1 MLEGPSDL
9 ESRSTALVCLV
20 PVLGYDGLRF
30 TRGDNSPLPSETN
43 PVSAKPAGPSNRGR
57 LLTTLGVGFGVA
69 VAIGNTIGAGIVR
82 APGEIAGF
90 LPTTWLYFLAWAA
103 GGIYMTLG
111 ALQFAELGA
120 LLPQSGGQYN
130 FARAALG
137 DYAGFIVG
145 WTDWI
150 STAGSFAA
158 VSIVFGEYAG
168 DLLPVAHGHVRVL
181 AAGVILLFSLLQW
194 KSMLLGS
201 GVQNVT
207 TIIKAALFLA
217 VVAIC
222 FTHHAVPVPAAAAA
236 PSAAATP
243 TGWPLFVAFILALQ
257 AVIYTYDG
265 WYGAVYFGGEIHG
278 SGRDIPKAIFGTVF
292 SVLAIYFLV
301 NAAVVHLVP
310 VRVFAG
316 SDFAMGLAARRVLG
330 TAGDNFIRVVVV
342 LGLLSSVNA
351 MEMATSRA
359 LYAMSRDGL
368 FFPLFAHVNPGGIP
382 GPALWLS
389 TAVGLCFALFSFE
402 RVAAILASFFV
413 AEYTLSFV
421 SIFVLRRRMPEAAR
435 PHRAW
440 GYPWTTALALGA
452 SFVFLIGALA
462 SDRENTPLTFLVL
475 AASYPVYRALK
486 WVARRAAARA
496 AA

>member
-1 MLEGPSDL
+1 
-9 ESRSTALVCLV
+9 V
-20 PVLGYDGLRF
+20 F
-30 TRGDNSPLPSETN
+30 PLPTKSSSVNERH
-43 PVSAKPAGPSNRGR
+43 AGGGR
-57 LLTTLGVGFGVA
+57 LISTLGVGFGIA

-82 APGEIAGF
+82 APGEIAAL
-90 LPTTWLYFLAWAA
+90 LPSTWLYFAAWAT

-145 WTDWI
+145 WSDWI

-168 DLLPVAHGHVRVL
+168 DLVPAAHGHVRVL
-181 AAGVILLFSLLQW
+181 AAGVILLFALLQW
-194 KSMLLGS
+194 KSMLIGS
-201 GVQNVT
+201 GVQNFT
-207 TIIKAALFLA
+207 SILKAALFLA
-217 VVAIC
+217 VVAVC
-222 FTHHAVPVPAAAAA
+222 FLHHAAPPTAVASHAPV
-236 PSAAATP
+236 P
-243 TGWPLFVAFILALQ
+243 TGWPLFVAFVVALQ

-265 WYGAVYFGGEIHG
+265 WYGVVYFGGEVHNP
-278 SGRDIPKAIFGTVF
+278 GRDIPRAIFGTVF

-310 VRVFAG
+310 VREFAG
-316 SDFAMGLAARRVLG
+316 SDFAIGIAARRVLG
-330 TAGDNFIRVVVV
+330 LAGDNFIRIVIVV
-342 LGLLSSVNA
+342 GLLSSINA

-368 FFPLFAHVNPGGIP
+368 FFPVFARVNAGGIP
-382 GPALWLS
+382 GPSLWLS
-389 TAVGLCFALFSFE
+389 TAVGLCFAMFSFE

-413 AEYTLSFV
+413 ADYALSFV
-421 SIFVLRRRMPEAAR
+421 SLFVLRRRIPESER

-440 GYPWTTALALGA
+440 GYPWTTALALAA
-452 SFVFLIGALA
+452 SIVFLVGALA
-462 SDRENTPLTFLVL
+462 SDRENTPLTFIVL

-486 WVARRAAARA
+486 WASLRAAARGDHTGSVTPS
-496 AA
+496 

>member
-1 MLEGPSDL
+1 MPTVPSG
-9 ESRSTALVCLV
+9 RARH
-20 PVLGYDGLRF
+20 LG
-30 TRGDNSPLPSETN
+30 RGHLI
-43 PVSAKPAGPSNRGR
+43 
-57 LLTTLGVGFGVA
+57 TTLGIGFGIA

-90 LPTTWLYFLAWAA
+90 LPSTWLYFAAWAT

-145 WTDWI
+145 WSDWI

-158 VSIVFGEYAG
+158 VSIVFGEYTC
-168 DLLPVAHGHVRVL
+168 DLVPAAHGHVRAL

-194 KSMLLGS
+194 KSMIIGS
-201 GVQNVT
+201 GVQNFT
-207 TIIKAALFLA
+207 SILKAALFLA
-217 VVAIC
+217 VVVVC
-222 FTHHAVPVPAAAAA
+222 FTHHAAPVTAVASRAVV
-236 PSAAATP
+236 P

-265 WYGAVYFGGEIHG
+265 WYGVVYFGGEVHNP
-278 SGRDIPKAIFGTVF
+278 GRDIPRAIFGTVF

-301 NAAVVHLVP
+301 NVAVVHLVS
-310 VRVFAG
+310 VREFAG

-330 TAGDNFIRVVVV
+330 AMGDNFIRVVVV
-342 LGLLSSVNA
+342 VGLLSSVNA

-359 LYAMSRDGL
+359 LYAMSRDKL
-368 FFPLFAHVNPGGIP
+368 FFPIFAHVNRGGIP
-382 GPALWLS
+382 GPSLWLS
-389 TAVGLCFALFSFE
+389 TAVGLCFAMFSFE

-413 AEYTLSFV
+413 ADYALSFV
-421 SIFVLRRRMPEAAR
+421 SLFVLRRRMPEAER

-440 GYPWTTALALGA
+440 GYPWTTSIALAA
-452 SFVFLIGALA
+452 SIVFLVGALA
-462 SDRENTPLTFLVL
+462 SDHENTPLTFIVL

-486 WVARRAAARA
+486 WVSRRAAAREA
-496 AA
+496 LL